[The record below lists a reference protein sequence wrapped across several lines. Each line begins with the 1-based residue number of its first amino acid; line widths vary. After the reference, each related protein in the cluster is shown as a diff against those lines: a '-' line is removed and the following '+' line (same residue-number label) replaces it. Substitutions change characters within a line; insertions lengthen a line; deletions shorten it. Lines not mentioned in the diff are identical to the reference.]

1 MRKQIEVPYCSECKA
16 KILSVFNEL
25 KEDELEIWHSTKKFN
40 FYKKG
45 QVIFYEGNIPSGLCC
60 IHDGKVKLYKIGQE
74 GKEQIIRLA
83 KAGDILGYRALISGD
98 EYIASASTLE
108 DSRICFI
115 PKSTIFKLFKKNVD
129 FSLHLIRL
137 LTHDLEMVENRMVNL
152 AQKPVRERLAEALL
166 ILKET
171 YGIEKENDSC
181 INVSLSRED
190 LANMVGTAT
199 ETVIR
204 LLADFKNEKLIA
216 TKGKKI
222 EILNLNRLI
231 KVCNISD

>member
-1 MRKQIEVPYCSECKA
+1 MRKQIEIPDCSSCKA
-16 KILSVFNEL
+16 RINSVFGEL
-25 KEDELEIWHSTKKFN
+25 SEDELEYWHSTKGSN
-40 FYKKG
+40 FYRKG
-45 QVIFYEGNIPSGLCC
+45 QVIFYEGNYPSGLYC

-108 DSRICFI
+108 DSRVCFI
-115 PKSTIFKLFKKNVD
+115 PKDTIFDLFKKNMD
-129 FSLHLIRL
+129 FSLYLVKL
-137 LTHDLEMVENRMVNL
+137 LSQDLEHVENRMVNL

-171 YGIEKENDSC
+171 YGMEKGNNTY
-181 INVSLSRED
+181 INIALSRED
-190 LANMVGTAT
+190 LANIVGTAT

-204 LLADFKNEKLIA
+204 LLAEFKNEKLIA